1 MNCVAKI
8 RDIKITSTNTKDI
21 ICWSNG
27 LSFSSLNRVVDAVST
42 LEAYEDGEHAP
53 TASVILAAASALGHV
68 AEKEVSHVEI
78 EPYFGEVGLIWKN
91 GRNKRVK
98 AIFGPAV
105 QACSVYHEKMVNGRV
120 VEHEIRQNSNSQYLQ
135 ERLSWLKNEEL
146 NVR

>member
-1 MNCVAKI
+1 MKDVATI
-8 RDIKITSTNTKDI
+8 RDFKTTSTNTKNI

-42 LEAYEDGEHAP
+42 PEAYEDGEQIP
-53 TASVILAAASALGHV
+53 SASVILAAASALGNV
-68 AEKEVSHVEI
+68 AEKEITNVEV

-98 AIFGPAV
+98 AIFGPDK
-105 QACSVYHEKMVNGRV
+105 QEYSVYHEKMVDGRV
-120 VEHEIRQNSNSQYLQ
+120 VEHIIRPNSNGEYLQ
-135 ERLSWLKNEEL
+135 DRLAWLKTEEL